1 MTPVRISRPALLG
14 AYLSGLLTA
23 LVLLGCSIAAFDLDD
38 PELAAPGGWMALAG
52 VLLLPATCAL
62 VLAVLVHRMWK
73 AIQFGGARLTPGK
86 AVGLCFV
93 PFFNFYWFFP
103 AIGGW
108 AKEYNRVLAERRL
121 GLPRMSEGLALAVP
135 ASVLLCLVPYCQ
147 VIPMLALVLVLV
159 PLLAAKVAGRVNAL
173 ADAVERGLPEAS
185 PAVAPA
191 PLAAAPAEVPTVA
204 PTPPAPAAGTRL
216 SLLAAASLVLGI
228 LGFCTAGLGGLAA
241 MPLGLVAWLRIGKP
255 ENRLR
260 GSGLAI
266 AGIVVGALAV
276 LLGLVELAALGIA
289 LWYRQ

>member
-23 LVLLGCSIAAFDLDD
+23 LVLLGCSIAAFDFRD

-173 ADAVERGLPEAS
+173 ADAVELGLPEA
-185 PAVAPA
+185 PPA

-204 PTPPAPAAGTRL
+204 PTPPAPAAGTQL

-241 MPLGLVAWLRIGKP
+241 MPLGLVAWLRIARP
-255 ENRLR
+255 ANRLR
-260 GSGLAI
+260 GSGLAV
-266 AGIVVGALAV
+266 AGIVLGAVSA